1 VDSGFKPITMEQ
13 QLASDGQVTVMQAVP
28 AGAGGQQVQVNIFSE
43 LLNEIGTQRLIRM
56 KCFLPVLITKTCVP
70 KNLFNM

>member
-28 AGAGGQQVQVNIFSE
+28 AGAGGQQVQVSIFFRV
-43 LLNEIGTQRLIRM
+43 LNEISL
-56 KCFLPVLITKTCVP
+56 V
-70 KNLFNM
+70 